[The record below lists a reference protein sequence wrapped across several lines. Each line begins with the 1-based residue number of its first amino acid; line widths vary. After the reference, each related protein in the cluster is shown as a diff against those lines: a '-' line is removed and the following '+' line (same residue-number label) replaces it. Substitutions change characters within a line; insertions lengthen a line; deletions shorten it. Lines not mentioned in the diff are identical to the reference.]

1 LPHQGYINHVG
12 LVLDAS
18 GSMGH
23 LQQSTIKVADMQV
36 QYLAQRSKELDQ
48 ETRATIYQFDTR
60 VECLYYDKDV
70 LRLPSIASHYRI
82 GGQTALID
90 ASLQAISDLRQ
101 TATLY
106 GDHAFLVYVVTDG
119 MENASKSRPEE
130 LRKQLQFLP
139 DNWTLAVFVPDQ
151 NGVYEA
157 KKLGFAPGN
166 IQVWDTSEKGIQEV
180 GRTIQR
186 TTDAYM
192 QARSQGIRSTRGLF
206 QLGTE
211 NLTPQTIQ
219 QTLTELPPSWY
230 TLYPVYRV
238 EEIAPFVEQRT
249 GRAYQKGTAF
259 YQLTKSEKIQ
269 ASKSIML
276 RHRQSG
282 NIATGAA
289 ARALLGLPD
298 YEVKVAPVDHPSY
311 DIFVQSTSYNRKL
324 VPGTEVLVLN

>member
-1 LPHQGYINHVG
+1 LPYQGYINHVG

-23 LQQSTIKVADMQV
+23 LERSTIKVADMQV

-48 ETRATIYQFDTR
+48 ETRATIYQFDDT

-70 LRLPSIASHYRI
+70 LRLPSIANLYRI
-82 GGQTALID
+82 GGTTALID
-90 ASLQAISDLRQ
+90 ATLQAINDLRA

-106 GDHAFLVYVVTDG
+106 GDHAFLIYVITDG
-119 MENASKSRPEE
+119 LENASKGHPEV
-130 LRKQLQFLP
+130 LRQQLQSLP
-139 DNWTLAVFVPDQ
+139 DNWTLAVFVPNQ
-151 NGVYEA
+151 TGVFEA

-166 IQVWDTSEKGIQEV
+166 IQIWDTSEQGIQEV

-192 QARSQGIRSTRGLF
+192 QARTQGVRSTRGLF

-211 NLTPQTIQ
+211 NLTPQAVA

-230 TLYPVYRV
+230 TLYPVYGTA
-238 EEIAPFVEQRT
+238 EISTFVERRT
-249 GRAYQKGTAF
+249 GKPYQKGTAF
-259 YQLTKSEKIQ
+259 YQLTKAEKIQ

-276 RHRQSG
+276 RHRLSG
-282 NIATGAA
+282 TIASGAH